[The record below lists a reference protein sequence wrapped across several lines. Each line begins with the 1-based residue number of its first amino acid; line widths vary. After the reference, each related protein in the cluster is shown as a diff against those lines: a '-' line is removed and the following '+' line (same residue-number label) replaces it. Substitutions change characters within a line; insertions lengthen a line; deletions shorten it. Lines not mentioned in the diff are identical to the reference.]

1 VSLLGTHV
9 VLMFL
14 YALATGLFF
23 ALLWKE
29 ERRERTRIFLV
40 VFFSLFLGAV
50 ALGWVMYR
58 LPVR

>member
-1 VSLLGTHV
+1 MSLLRTHV

-29 ERRERTRIFLV
+29 ERRERLNLFLV
-40 VFFSLFLGAV
+40 IFVSLFLGAIV
-50 ALGWVMYR
+50 LGWVMYR

>member
-1 VSLLGTHV
+1 MSLLRTHV

-14 YALATGLFF
+14 YAVGTGLFF

-40 VFFSLFLGAV
+40 VFFSLFVGAV
-50 ALGWVMYR
+50 ALGWAMYV

>member
-1 VSLLGTHV
+1 MSLLGTHV

>member
-1 VSLLGTHV
+1 MSLLRAHV

-14 YALATGLFF
+14 YALATGVFF

-29 ERRERTRIFLV
+29 DRRERLRLFLV
-40 VFFSLFLGAV
+40 VFFSLFLGAIV
-50 ALGWVMYR
+50 LGWVMYR